1 MKDDFINEVR
11 HKANGYW
18 PSIMQR
24 LNIPTNR
31 SEGPCPA
38 CGGNTR
44 YRFDN
49 KDNRGT
55 YFCSHCG
62 AGTGLDLVMKVNQ
75 CGAREAANLVAEAMA
90 LPLPEPK
97 PARERTQTDIAG
109 KVAAMTAKAL
119 PGQSAYLTSKGLTCP
134 FPLLPDGSLVLVL
147 KNAAGAT
154 TGAQVI
160 KPDGSKRLVA
170 GTVKKGACYVVNS
183 IKSPETVII
192 AEGLATALSVHQMH
206 PEALAVVA
214 VDAGNLLSVAQ
225 LMRQKHPN
233 ARIFIAADNDQS
245 AESDR
250 SGGVKI
256 NTGKECAEKAAKAVA
271 GWASLPPVDYK
282 ADWNDYHQQ
291 YGLEAA
297 TAAFN
302 DSMYQPEGESVG
314 AKLKVV
320 DGGKQS
326 GRGDINLIQ
335 MADNEKALMLAERYE
350 GIAIHAESEAVYLY
364 REGVWVKAAPLEL
377 SREMVAIY
385 NENHTN
391 FSKRSVNNV
400 IEALKIVIPVMGEPR
415 RSLIPFK
422 NGVYDME
429 TGAFSE
435 HSLDNWLTNDNG
447 VIYTQPEPGENLHDH
462 APNFHKWLSY
472 TAGRDALKMQRI
484 AAGLFMVLANRYDWQ
499 LFLEITGEGG
509 SGKSVFTHIATMLAG
524 EHNTASGNMAAL
536 DSARGRAQFVGKS
549 MITLPDQP
557 KYSGEGTGIKA
568 ITGGDAVEI
577 DPKHEHQYTSVL
589 RAVVV
594 ATNNTPMIFTERA
607 GGVARRRVIFQFNN
621 RVREED
627 KDPDLSE
634 KISAEIPVIV
644 RRLLANFSDPEK
656 ARMLLLDQRNSE
668 EALEVKQKT
677 DPLYAFCAYLE
688 KLSECTG
695 MLVGNRNPPL
705 YPRVYLY
712 HAYLAFLEANGFDKP
727 LTLNKFAEGM
737 ESAMREF
744 NHEYR
749 KERKTRGVV
758 TNVELS
764 GSAED
769 WLPQAYPNSV
779 KRK

>member
-183 IKSPETVII
+183 IESPETVII

-233 ARIFIAADNDQS
+233 ARIIIAADNDQS

-250 SGGVKI
+250 RGGVKI

-302 DSMYQPEGESVG
+302 ASMYQPEGKKVG
-314 AKLKVV
+314 VTLAAI
-320 DGGKQS
+320 DGGKKS
-326 GRGDINLIQ
+326 PGIDDDLKPRVESRSDGIHWITPKVDKDTGEIINT
-335 MADNEKALMLAERYE
+335 
-350 GIAIHAESEAVYLY
+350 EAWLCS
-364 REGVWVKAAPLEL
+364 PLEI
-377 SREMVAIY
+377 A
-385 NENHTN
+385 
-391 FSKRSVNNV
+391 
-400 IEALKIVIPVMGEPR
+400 
-415 RSLIPFK
+415 
-422 NGVYDME
+422 
-429 TGAFSE
+429 GAGS
-435 HSLDNWLTNDNG
+435 DN
-447 VIYTQPEPGENLHDH
+447 
-462 APNFHKWLSY
+462 A
-472 TAGRDALKMQRI
+472 RQR
-484 AAGLFMVLANRYDWQ
+484 
-499 LFLEITGEGG
+499 FLRHCC
-509 SGKSVFTHIATMLAG
+509 K
-524 EHNTASGNMAAL
+524 
-536 DSARGRAQFVGKS
+536 
-549 MITLPDQP
+549 
-557 KYSGEGTGIKA
+557 
-568 ITGGDAVEI
+568 
-577 DPKHEHQYTSVL
+577 
-589 RAVVV
+589 
-594 ATNNTPMIFTERA
+594 
-607 GGVARRRVIFQFNN
+607 
-621 RVREED
+621 
-627 KDPDLSE
+627 
-634 KISAEIPVIV
+634 
-644 RRLLANFSDPEK
+644 
-656 ARMLLLDQRNSE
+656 
-668 EALEVKQKT
+668 
-677 DPLYAFCAYLE
+677 
-688 KLSECTG
+688 
-695 MLVGNRNPPL
+695 
-705 YPRVYLY
+705 
-712 HAYLAFLEANGFDKP
+712 
-727 LTLNKFAEGM
+727 
-737 ESAMREF
+737 
-744 NHEYR
+744 
-749 KERKTRGVV
+749 
-758 TNVELS
+758 
-764 GSAED
+764 
-769 WLPQAYPNSV
+769 
-779 KRK
+779 

>member
-183 IKSPETVII
+183 IESPETVII

-233 ARIFIAADNDQS
+233 ARIIIAADNDQS

-335 MADNEKALMLAERYE
+335 MADNEKALMLADRYE

-429 TGAFSE
+429 TGVF
-435 HSLDNWLTNDNG
+435 
-447 VIYTQPEPGENLHDH
+447 
-462 APNFHKWLSY
+462 LSI
-472 TAGRDALKMQRI
+472 R
-484 AAGLFMVLANRYDWQ
+484 
-499 LFLEITGEGG
+499 
-509 SGKSVFTHIATMLAG
+509 
-524 EHNTASGNMAAL
+524 
-536 DSARGRAQFVGKS
+536 
-549 MITLPDQP
+549 
-557 KYSGEGTGIKA
+557 
-568 ITGGDAVEI
+568 
-577 DPKHEHQYTSVL
+577 
-589 RAVVV
+589 
-594 ATNNTPMIFTERA
+594 
-607 GGVARRRVIFQFNN
+607 
-621 RVREED
+621 
-627 KDPDLSE
+627 
-634 KISAEIPVIV
+634 
-644 RRLLANFSDPEK
+644 
-656 ARMLLLDQRNSE
+656 
-668 EALEVKQKT
+668 
-677 DPLYAFCAYLE
+677 
-688 KLSECTG
+688 
-695 MLVGNRNPPL
+695 
-705 YPRVYLY
+705 
-712 HAYLAFLEANGFDKP
+712 
-727 LTLNKFAEGM
+727 
-737 ESAMREF
+737 
-744 NHEYR
+744 
-749 KERKTRGVV
+749 
-758 TNVELS
+758 
-764 GSAED
+764 
-769 WLPQAYPNSV
+769 
-779 KRK
+779 

>member
-183 IKSPETVII
+183 IESPETVII

-233 ARIFIAADNDQS
+233 ARIIIAADNDQS

-335 MADNEKALMLAERYE
+335 MADNEKALMLADRYE
-350 GIAIHAESEAVYLY
+350 GIAIHPESEAVYLY

-447 VIYTQPEPGENLHDH
+447 VIYTPPEPGENLHDH
-462 APNFHKWLSY
+462 APNFHKWLSC
-472 TAGRDALKMQRI
+472 AAARDPHKMQRI

-524 EHNTASGNMAAL
+524 EQNTASGNMAAL

-577 DPKHEHQYTSVL
+577 DPKHEHQYTAVL

-621 RVREED
+621 RVMEED

-644 RRLLANFSDPEK
+644 RRLLANFSEPEK
-656 ARMLLLDQRNSE
+656 ARALLLDQRNSE

>member
-90 LPLPEPK
+90 LPLSEPK

-134 FPLLPDGSLVLVL
+134 FPLLPDGALVLVL
-147 KNAAGAT
+147 KNVAGAT

-183 IKSPETVII
+183 IESPETVII

-233 ARIFIAADNDQS
+233 ARIIIAADNDQS
-245 AESDR
+245 AVSDR

-335 MADNEKALMLAERYE
+335 MADNEKALMLADRYE
-350 GIAIHAESEAVYLY
+350 GIAIHPESEAVYLY

-447 VIYTQPEPGENLHDH
+447 VIYTPPEPGENLHDH
-462 APNFHKWLSY
+462 APNFHKWLSC
-472 TAGRDALKMQRI
+472 AAARDPHKMQRI

-577 DPKHEHQYTSVL
+577 DPKHEHQYTAVL

-644 RRLLANFSDPEK
+644 RRLLANFSEPEK
-656 ARMLLLDQRNSE
+656 ARALLLDQRNSE

-779 KRK
+779 KK